1 MKVTKRERNLIA
13 FLLFISTVAL
23 TVVFVILPLQASI
36 DNQKT
41 LNSTLLTQKTL
52 IDAQIQAGTGLDEKI
67 QDALNKVNE
76 AYTKIQSPLS
86 SEEFEQMILPVLV
99 INDIK
104 INSWIVNDPIITK
117 PMLPTYEKLGYV
129 YKIKELVDS
138 YHGISAPISKIPVT
152 ETQLV
157 MTNVNFSFTSSYTD
171 YVEVLDAITGWDS
184 TIYVA
189 TSTRDYSTGEALIS
203 IDFYSIEK
211 P

>member
-1 MKVTKRERNLIA
+1 MKVTKRERNLLA
-13 FLLFISTVAL
+13 FLLFVATVSL
-23 TVVFVILPLQASI
+23 TFVFVIMPLQASI
-36 DNQKT
+36 D
-41 LNSTLLTQKTL
+41 TQKGINGTL
-52 IDAQIQAGTGLDEKI
+52 MTQKALMDAQITAGTGLDAKI
-67 QDALNKVNE
+67 QDALNEVNA
-76 AYTKIQSPLS
+76 AYAKIQSPLS

-104 INSWIVNDPIITK
+104 IKSWIVNDPVITK
-117 PMLPTYEKLGYV
+117 PNLPTFEKLGYV

-157 MTNVNFSFTSSYTD
+157 MTNVNFSFTSSYND
-171 YVEVLDAITGWDS
+171 YIEVLDAITGWDS
-184 TIYVA
+184 TIYVS
-189 TSTRDYSTGEALIS
+189 TSTRDYLTGEAIIS